1 MTGPANDVPNSRHE
15 IPAEHVELMQQIQ
28 RLALRSGQ
36 LMQRMYESGGDALTA
51 TGVITR
57 INALDRERDL
67 TEIKARAAGVP
78 AEWIDRVRTLGQR
91 GFEWR
96 EDQPLPDP
104 APQGRRR
111 TVQRVADDIERLK
124 DMAAVHTAYQHTRG
138 PGDTES
144 GMETVVAQQL
154 NRNMEAVWMRA
165 GRAAHAIGMDA
176 GERAALWSVTSAEW
190 HRRVDHY
197 LGGRDIADCTRAG
210 ANTATSPSRPRRVS
224 LWPRCAAPD
233 STAPTCRYPTCRC
246 HRLGCSSRPARRS
259 LPSLH
264 RRVLTVIRSRRPS
277 TPRCRTEHQR
287 RGMKTPHPC
296 PELTRTALPPVSI
309 AKSIHDRA
317 RRIAL
322 SCNNCERRR

>member
-1 MTGPANDVPNSRHE
+1 MTEPANDVSNSRRE

-36 LMQRMYESGGDALTA
+36 LMQRMYESGGDAASA
-51 TGVITR
+51 TEAITR

-138 PGDTES
+138 PGDTET

-154 NRNMEAVWMRA
+154 HRNMEAVWMRA

-190 HRRVDHY
+190 QRRVDHY
-197 LGGRDIADCTRAG
+197 LGGRDIADLHTRWRKYGDVTVAAEARKSLAKMRRAG
-210 ANTATSPSRPRRVS
+210 QHGPDVPLPDMPMSPTRMLLEAGTSIAIQPAPQGADGDPITTAIDAALSDGTSTT
-224 LWPRCAAPD
+224 WHEDAAPLPGADLYSAAPGVD
-233 STAPTCRYPTCRC
+233 SQ
-246 HRLGCSSRPARRS
+246 
-259 LPSLH
+259 
-264 RRVLTVIRSRRPS
+264 I
-277 TPRCRTEHQR
+277 
-287 RGMKTPHPC
+287 HP
-296 PELTRTALPPVSI
+296 
-309 AKSIHDRA
+309 
-317 RRIAL
+317 
-322 SCNNCERRR
+322 